1 MQETFMRFHVKLLFS
16 ACIALVL
23 ASILSSARV
32 SARTE
37 NASDVAATQP
47 TLQVSVATGDS
58 ARLDFWA
65 SALITIS
72 NGGADFSGV
81 LAVTTFTSLNPP
93 SGPFATGVLGWSYKQ
108 SVSLKHG
115 EQKQVTIN
123 VPFYESPSTPR
134 GIIATL
140 LSDQGKV
147 VALKTDEPSVLD
159 PGSVMIGILADQST
173 QNGGFTALSAATL
186 PDPTRM
192 LTIIPLDARSLPDSA
207 EPLAIFDILI
217 LDNFTTRALSAA
229 QVTALQTWV
238 NRGGALIEIGGQQGQ
253 QTLGALPPQLLPVTL
268 NGTTTLPASANVL
281 PVGSPGIADIGQKP
295 AQLRQPI
302 TISSAS
308 LPAANDARLSAFSNL
323 STVLASGNFPLIV
336 QANSGQGIICFLAYD
351 PASAPLL
358 SWPGTVALWKGLLL
372 RGLRDQS
379 LFPAT
384 APRFSSGP
392 GELYLRGGL
401 FNVLQPG
408 TLVPVWALIFLLI
421 GYIILIGPV
430 RLFVL
435 KRLKRPAWSWR
446 IVLAGAVTFSFLTY
460 GLAFYQRSA
469 SINTISLVQFNQGGQ
484 SAHVTTFFSVLAP
497 GQGSVQVHIPGA
509 VLAQPIVNEP
519 FQIDDRVANN
529 AYHMTFAAAQDGTT
543 INLPDAGT
551 WTLHPLVSEG
561 DQQIQGRLLSH
572 LALQDSSI
580 TGTVTNTLGTSL
592 SDVFILMPH
601 SYAYIGQI
609 QAGQTLQVN
618 LPLHTSSL
626 NASTTLADQI
636 ARDNHLPVPYFPY
649 DHNAV
654 PQNAFQRH
662 LAMLSAFSGEGYVY
676 TPCNGPCSTHAIVS
690 SHSITTP
697 PFATTP
703 PFGGSPVKPLDSND
717 ALLVAGAPATL
728 IGWADQPFG
737 ATDAATVNGI
747 SAGGTHDSLV
757 QTPLNI
763 DFPES
768 ANLPPALIS
777 GQVVNA
783 TGSGTQI
790 LSPGVYGL
798 VSGSITFAFTLPDIN
813 MAQLHSMSIAAP
825 VISGT
830 GTQVQLYNWA
840 TASWNTIALTNVS
853 FSTGNTQAYISADGH
868 VLLRV
873 GTNLTS
879 FATNVS
885 EQHAST
891 GTILFEKP
899 SLSLNS

>member
-1 MQETFMRFHVKLLFS
+1 MQETFMRFHVKLLF
-16 ACIALVL
+16 AAFIALVL
-23 ASILSSARV
+23 ASALSSARV

-37 NASDVAATQP
+37 NASDLVASQP
-47 TLQVSVATGDS
+47 TLQLVVATGDS
-58 ARLDFWA
+58 TRLDFWA
-65 SALITIS
+65 PALITIS
-72 NGGADFSGV
+72 NGGPDFSGV
-81 LAVTTFTSLNPP
+81 LAVTTFTSPNP
-93 SGPFATGVLGWSYKQ
+93 SGPFATGVLGWSYRQ
-108 SVSLKHG
+108 SVALKHSA
-115 EQKQVTIN
+115 QKQVTIN
-123 VPFYESPSTPR
+123 VPFYDSPAIPR

-140 LSDQGKV
+140 LNDQGKV
-147 VALKTDEPSVLD
+147 VAVKTDEPSVID

-173 QNGGFTALSAATL
+173 QNGGFTPLSAAAL
-186 PDPTRM
+186 PDPTRL
-192 LTIIPLDARSLPDSA
+192 LTIIPLDASSLPDTA
-207 EPLAIFDILI
+207 ETLATFDILI

-229 QVTALQTWV
+229 QITALQTWV

-253 QTLGALPPQLLPVTL
+253 QTLGALPPQLLPVIL

-281 PVGSPGIADIGQKP
+281 PVGSPGIADIGQQP
-295 AQLRQPI
+295 AQLTQPI

-308 LPAANDARLSAFSNL
+308 LPATNDARRQAFSNL

-358 SWPGTVALWKGLLL
+358 SWPGTVALWKGLLM

-421 GYIILIGPV
+421 GYIVLIGPV
-430 RLFVL
+430 RLFIL

-446 IVLAGAVTFSFLTY
+446 IVLAGAIVFSFLTY

-469 SINTISLVQFNQGGQ
+469 SIDTISLIQFNQGGQ
-484 SAHVTTFFSVLAP
+484 SAHVTTFFSVFAP
-497 GQGSVQVHIPGA
+497 GQGAVQVHVPGT
-509 VLAQPIVNEP
+509 VLAQPIINEP
-519 FQIDDRVANN
+519 FQVDDRVANYS
-529 AYHMTFAAAQDGTT
+529 YHMTVTTSQDGTT

-561 DQQIQGRLLSH
+561 DQQVQGRLLSH
-572 LALQDSSI
+572 LALQGSSI

-592 SDVFILMPH
+592 SDVYIMMPH
-601 SYAYIGQI
+601 GYAYIGQL

-618 LPLHTSSL
+618 VPLHTSSL

-649 DHNAV
+649 DHNAG

-662 LAMLSAFSGEGYVY
+662 LALLSALSGEGYVY
-676 TPCNGPCSTHAIVS
+676 APCNGPCSTHAIVN
-690 SHSITTP
+690 SHIITAP
-697 PFATTP
+697 PFNGP
-703 PFGGSPVKPLDSND
+703 PVNPLDSND
-717 ALLVAGAPATL
+717 ALLLTGAPATL

-737 ATDAATVNGI
+737 ATDAATVNGL

-763 DFPES
+763 DYPDL
-768 ANLPPALIS
+768 ANLPPGLIS

-783 TGSGTQI
+783 TGNNTQI
-790 LSPGVYGL
+790 LSPSVYNL
-798 VSGSITFAFTLPDIN
+798 ASGSITFAFTLPDVNI
-813 MAQLHSMSIAAP
+813 AQLHSISIAAP
-825 VISGT
+825 VISGA
-830 GTQVQLYNWA
+830 GAQVQLYNWA
-840 TASWNTIALTNVS
+840 TASWNTIVLTNVS

-873 GTNLTS
+873 GISLPMST
-879 FATNVS
+879 TNVS
-885 EQHAST
+885 KQHTAT